1 MGMQCCSAQLTAISH
16 AKKGVKDHGGK
27 EQDDIMDASQGD
39 TLDDTVVDD
48 GTGRIRDSDG
58 ESSDSTEVRLCHHS
72 PWASPLRQKSCDLI
86 AAVQVIKHTSTEWTE
101 HVSDSV
107 LLDTSAE
114 GRESPRPP
122 VVPTDPLTESSTD
135 PYWKDGDTEE
145 FTARRIHGLGRRHA
159 ERNEDRSNIPLH
171 EREGNREIKEEF
183 TEFLKRTSS
192 TTAATGSVTSTVSKY
207 VGHIFSYPDSW
218 LEFETV
224 QKNELFK
231 AKIHFAFGEPHFQL
245 MSSPM
250 GWVDH
255 TGTVKDEAGRRME
268 RLKAHAA
275 FRRYL
280 LDCIKRDK
288 NKFGTD
294 YAGLVTRGAIQNDIM
309 DIGKTID
316 ESGIWDS
323 LHKMTEQ
330 QRQTKKAAVKEVNP
344 EEESKLSGA
353 IAKWNSSS
361 VRQEKTDF
369 CAQLWEKCLETY
381 IKPTKNQFNA
391 FSSFVKLELHN
402 LNRDRAGAYGFSNN
416 AYRGKSPKYLQ
427 ATEDAAEGEMFSR
440 IFRPIP
446 DGANTDAPPTSNPDQ
461 LPSTWV
467 LEVMGDT
474 GGMKKLEAT
483 TVVFTPKMKE
493 LCDKYRDVKEV
504 FFKVSF
510 KHKTRIV

>member
-1 MGMQCCSAQLTAISH
+1 MQCCSAQLTAISH

-58 ESSDSTEVRLCHHS
+58 ESSDSTEIRLCHHS

-330 QRQTKKAAVKEVNP
+330 QRQTKKAAVKRGQPRGGEQ
-344 EEESKLSGA
+344 
-353 IAKWNSSS
+353 AKWCN
-361 VRQEKTDF
+361 RQM
-369 CAQLWEKCLETY
+369 
-381 IKPTKNQFNA
+381 
-391 FSSFVKLELHN
+391 ELIVCEA
-402 LNRDRAGAYGFSNN
+402 RKDGFL
-416 AYRGKSPKYLQ
+416 RTTL
-427 ATEDAAEGEMFSR
+427 GEMFGDVYQTDQKPVQR
-440 IFRPIP
+440 FLIICEV
-446 DGANTDAPPTSNPDQ
+446 GAAQ
-461 LPSTWV
+461 L
-467 LEVMGDT
+467 EQRQ
-474 GGMKKLEAT
+474 GGSVRL
-483 TVVFTPKMKE
+483 FQQRLQGKE
-493 LCDKYRDVKEV
+493 S
-504 FFKVSF
+504 KVSAGYRGCCRGRNVLKNF
-510 KHKTRIV
+510 PPHSGRSKHRCTAYKQP